1 MPTITHYLHTPV
13 GCISFLFEDDILVK
27 MAYLYDSKKKAT
39 NKPSKTQSGF
49 LKQIN
54 QYFKQPHAF
63 DVPLHSEMGTPFQL
77 RVWQALLDI
86 PLGETRTYGEL
97 AKKLKTSARAIGMAC
112 RTNPLPLIVPC
123 HRVVSRTGIG
133 GFCGKLDG
141 KPISVKEWLLAH
153 EAGLH

>member
-1 MPTITHYLHTPV
+1 MSSITHYLQTPV
-13 GCISFLFEDDILVK
+13 GCISFAFEDDILVK
-27 MAYLYDSKKKAT
+27 MAYLYDAKKKSRQ
-39 NKPSKTQSGF
+39 KPSKTQSRF
-49 LKQIN
+49 LKQITE
-54 QYFKQPHAF
+54 YFKQPQAF
-63 DVPLHSEMGTPFQL
+63 DVPLHADMGTPFQL

-86 PLGETRTYGEL
+86 PSGQTRTYGEL

-123 HRVVSRTGIG
+123 HRVVSANGIG

-141 KPISVKEWLLAH
+141 KPISVKEWLLTH